1 MEIGLERNVQKLAYE
16 YLNENFPSTE
26 LGIQTA
32 VGKFNN
38 ILMQAAKNSLR
49 VKTKTRRKRRNFI
62 NKKWLIKTVEF

>member
-49 VKTKTRRKRRNFI
+49 VKTKTRRKRRN
-62 NKKWLIKTVEF
+62 LIKTVEF